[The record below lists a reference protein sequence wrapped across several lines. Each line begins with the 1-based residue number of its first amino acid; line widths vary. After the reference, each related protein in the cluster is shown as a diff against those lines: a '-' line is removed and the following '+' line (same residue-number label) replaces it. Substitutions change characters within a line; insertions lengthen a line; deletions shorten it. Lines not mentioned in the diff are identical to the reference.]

1 MFFDVDVERRFGDVL
16 LTAKF
21 ASKAGITALI
31 GRSGSGKSTVLNMIA
46 GLVRPDRG
54 RITVGGRTLFD
65 DQTNVA
71 VHRRQAGY
79 IFQDGRLFPHMRVG
93 ANLRYGRRRLVES
106 PMIGEDELI
115 AFLGLEPLLQ
125 RWPANL
131 SGGEARRVAIG
142 RTLLSGARF
151 LLMDEPLVSLDEERR
166 EEVLRTIERI
176 RDELHVPILYVSH
189 DSGEVDRLAG
199 MTILIEPRSLAS

>member
-21 ASKAGITALI
+21 ASEAGITALI
-31 GRSGSGKSTVLNMIA
+31 GRSGAGKSTVLNMIA

-65 DQTNVA
+65 DKTNIA
-71 VHRRQAGY
+71 VHQRHAGY
-79 IFQDGRLFPHMRVG
+79 IFQDGRLFPHMRVD
-93 ANLRYGRRRLVES
+93 ANLRYGRRRPAAS
-106 PMIGEDELI
+106 PMIEEGELI
-115 AFLGLEPLLQ
+115 AFLGLEQLLG
-125 RWPANL
+125 RWPESL

-189 DSGEVDRLAG
+189 DSSEIDRLAG
-199 MTILIEPRSLAS
+199 RRIRIEPTALI

>member
-1 MFFDVDVERRFGDVL
+1 MFFDVDVERRFGAVL

-21 ASKAGITALI
+21 ASEAGITALI
-31 GRSGSGKSTVLNMIA
+31 GRSGAGKSTVLNMIA
-46 GLVRPDRG
+46 GLVRPDSG
-54 RITVGGRTLFD
+54 HIAVGGRTLFD
-65 DQTNVA
+65 EQTNVA

-93 ANLRYGRRRLVES
+93 ANLRYGRRRLMAS
-106 PMIGEDELI
+106 PMIAENELI
-115 AFLGLEPLLQ
+115 EFLGLEPLLH
-125 RWPANL
+125 RWPTSL

-189 DSGEVDRLAG
+189 DSDEVDRLAG
-199 MTILIEPRSLAS
+199 KTILIEPRSLS